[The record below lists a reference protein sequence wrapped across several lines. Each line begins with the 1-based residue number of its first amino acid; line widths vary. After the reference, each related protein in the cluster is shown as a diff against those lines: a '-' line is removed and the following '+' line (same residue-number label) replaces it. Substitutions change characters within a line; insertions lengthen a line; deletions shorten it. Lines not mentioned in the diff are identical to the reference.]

1 MRFYNISINNIISFK
16 LPILIFFS
24 VWLHLFSVWTI
35 QSILMLKYVKKQL
48 PKEFYKNLK
57 KRPVKKML

>member
-48 PKEFYKNLK
+48 PKEFYKN
-57 KRPVKKML
+57 